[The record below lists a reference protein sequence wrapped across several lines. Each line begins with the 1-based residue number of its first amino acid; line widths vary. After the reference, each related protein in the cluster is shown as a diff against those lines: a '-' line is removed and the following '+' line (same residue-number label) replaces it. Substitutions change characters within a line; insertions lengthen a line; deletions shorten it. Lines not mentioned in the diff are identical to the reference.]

1 VSDVNDHL
9 NMTDRWQEVEEA
21 FQTAL
26 DLPGDERAKY
36 LERVLVEDPEVGK
49 AVEKLLR
56 HYDDVGD
63 ELDHPILERTGV
75 ADLAQILEDE
85 SDPMIGQRLGAYR
98 IEKEIGR
105 GGMGTV
111 YLASRADNVFQ
122 RRVAIK
128 IIKHGL
134 SSDFI
139 LQRFRHERQI
149 LANMDH
155 PNIARLLDGGATLT
169 GQPYF
174 VMEYIEGLPLYPYC
188 DKNRLNVRQRLELFC
203 QVCSAVEYAHQNH
216 IIHRDIKP
224 TNILISGRGV
234 PKLFD
239 FGIAKL
245 LNPAPIY
252 ETSPQTATS
261 MRLMTLE
268 YASPEQVRGLE
279 VTTLSDIYSLGVLF
293 YEVLTGHRPYR
304 FVNRLPYEMARV
316 ISEDEPALP
325 SDAISRTDNLLPVG
339 QIDLDES
346 TLRYISEL
354 RSDSIESL
362 RQELSG
368 SLDSIALKALRK
380 DPGDRYQSAA
390 EFRRD
395 IESYLAGKTVQHR
408 FFVPSRTTGSSGQ
421 LRQPEP
427 TIKSIAVLPLKV
439 LTLAARPDTSD
450 HFLSVGLADAMIMR
464 LSGVHSL
471 AVRPTSAVLRYGE
484 VTDPTEAGR
493 ELGVDFVLDGRIRIA
508 GDRIRASLQ
517 LLDVSNGTSI
527 WADQFDEEFVDA
539 LELEDS
545 ISQKVVAALLPRLTS
560 AERQKLKKRGTDR
573 GEAFEAYLRGR
584 FFWNKFTPES
594 LPKAMA
600 SFQKA
605 VELDPN
611 YAAAHVGLADFYNWA
626 SIYGILPPYEC
637 YTQAKAAALRALA
650 IDEDF
655 AEAYAAL
662 ALSIES
668 AEWNWNET
676 ERLYLR
682 ALELNPNFS
691 LAHEWYS
698 SLLVGTGRTEEGLR
712 EIGLAE
718 DLDPLS
724 PRQMTLTAWTMYQVR
739 RFTDSISKALQI
751 IDLDRNYPQGYMQL
765 GINLLQLGRPKE
777 AVTALQQA
785 TKLMPNSALPKSEL
799 AFALMAAK
807 RKDEAREVVEQIRE
821 LSLKQYV
828 KAYFIAMGYVAIEER
843 ELAFR
848 WLEKSF
854 AERDPWLVWFGTEPK
869 LDPMRRD
876 PRFIKLFKLTKNP
889 LALEPEKH
897 DLGFHQ
903 ATTVLNDLAS

>member
-1 VSDVNDHL
+1 MSEVNNPL
-9 NMTDRWQEVEEA
+9 NMNDRWDEVEDT

-26 DLPGDERAKY
+26 DLPEDERSKY
-36 LERVLVEDPEVGK
+36 LERVLADDPELGE
-49 AVEKLLR
+49 AVQKLLR
-56 HYDDVGD
+56 HYEDVGD
-63 ELDHPILERTGV
+63 QLDRPILESSGI
-75 ADLAQILEDE
+75 ASLAGILEDDN
-85 SDPMIGQRLGAYR
+85 DPMIGQRLGAYR

-111 YLASRADNVFQ
+111 YLAARADNVFQ

-128 IIKHGL
+128 IIKHGM

-149 LANMDH
+149 LANLDH

-174 VMEYIEGLPLYPYC
+174 VMEYIEGLPFYAYC
-188 DKNRLNVRQRLELFC
+188 DNNRLNVRQRLELFC
-203 QVCSAVEYAHQNH
+203 QVCSAIEYAHQNH

-224 TNILISGRGV
+224 TNILVSSRGV

-245 LNPAPIY
+245 LDPAPIY
-252 ETSPQTATS
+252 ESSPQTATS

-268 YASPEQVRGLE
+268 YASPEQVQGLE

-293 YEVLTGHRPYR
+293 YEVLTGHRPYS

-316 ISEDEPALP
+316 ISEDQPEFP
-325 SDAISRTDNLLPVG
+325 SEAINRTDNLLPIG
-339 QIDLDES
+339 HLDQEAI
-346 TLRYISEL
+346 TLRHICEMRSETLETL
-354 RSDSIESL
+354 R
-362 RQELSG
+362 RELSG

-380 DPGDRYQSAA
+380 NPKDRYQSAA
-390 EFRRD
+390 DFRKD
-395 IESYLAGKTVQHR
+395 IEAYLAGKTVRHR
-408 FFVPSRTTGSSGQ
+408 FFVPPGTPFPAGTLRT
-421 LRQPEP
+421 PEP
-427 TIKSIAVLPLKV
+427 TVKSIAVLPLKV
-439 LTLAARPDTSD
+439 LTMSARPDTSD

-484 VTDPTEAGR
+484 ASDPTAAGR

-517 LLDVSNGTSI
+517 LLDVSTGTSI
-527 WADQFDEEFVDA
+527 WADQFDEAFVDA

-545 ISQKVVAALLPRLTS
+545 ISRKVVAALLPRLTS
-560 AERQKLKKRGTDR
+560 DDRQKLKKRGTDSA
-573 GEAFEAYLRGR
+573 EAFEAYLRGR
-584 FFWNKFTPES
+584 FFWNKFTPEA
-594 LPKAMA
+594 LPKALA

-605 VELDPN
+605 VELDPA
-611 YAAAHVGLADFYNWA
+611 YAAAHVGMADFYNWA
-626 SIYGILPPYEC
+626 SIYGILPPYES

-650 IDEDF
+650 IDDAF
-655 AEAYAAL
+655 GEAYAAL

-668 AEWNWNET
+668 AEWNWKET

-682 ALELNPNFS
+682 ALDLNPNFA

-698 SLLVGTGRTEEGLR
+698 SLLVGSGRTEEGLK
-712 EIGLAE
+712 EIKLAE
-718 DLDPLS
+718 ELDPLS

-739 RFTDSISKALQI
+739 RFPDSISKALQI
-751 IDLDRNYPQGYMQL
+751 IDLDKNYPQGYLQL
-765 GINLLQLGRPKE
+765 GINLVQLGRPNEGVK
-777 AVTALQQA
+777 ALQQA
-785 TKLMPNSALPKSEL
+785 VRLMPDSALPKCEL
-799 AFALMAAK
+799 AFALTAAK
-807 RKDEAREVVEQIRE
+807 RHDEAWNVVEQIRE
-821 LSLKQYV
+821 LAAKQYV
-828 KAYFIAMGYVAIEER
+828 KSYFIAIGYVAIAER

-848 WLEKSF
+848 WLEKAF
-854 AERDPWLVWFGTEPK
+854 AERDPWLIWFGTEPK

-876 PRFIKLFKLTKNP
+876 PRFIKLFKSTKNP
-889 LALEPEKH
+889 MALAPPAQH
-897 DLGFHQ
+897 
-903 ATTVLNDLAS
+903 APTVVDDLAS

>member
-1 VSDVNDHL
+1 
-9 NMTDRWQEVEEA
+9 MTDRWHEVEET

-26 DLPGDERAKY
+26 DLPDEERAKY
-36 LERVLVEDPEVGK
+36 LERILADDPELGE
-49 AVEKLLR
+49 AVQKLLR
-56 HYDDVGD
+56 HYDAVGD
-63 ELDHPILERTGV
+63 QLEKPILERTGIASF
-75 ADLAQILEDE
+75 ADILEDE
-85 SDPMIGQRLGAYR
+85 NDPMIGQRLGAYR

-149 LANMDH
+149 LANLDH
-155 PNIARLLDGGATLT
+155 PNIARLLDGGATLS

-174 VMEYIEGLPLYPYC
+174 VMEYIEGLPFYAYC
-188 DKNRLNVRQRLELFC
+188 DNNRLNVRQRLELFC
-203 QVCSAVEYAHQNH
+203 HVCNAIEYAHQNH

-224 TNILISGRGV
+224 SNILVSSRGV

-268 YASPEQVRGLE
+268 YASPEQIQGLE

-304 FVNRLPYEMARV
+304 FVNRIPYEMARI
-316 ISEDEPALP
+316 ISEELPELP
-325 SDAISRTDNLLPVG
+325 SDAIKGTDNLLPIG
-339 QIDLDES
+339 HADREEI
-346 TLRYISEL
+346 TLRHICEMRSETL
-354 RSDSIESL
+354 EGLHR
-362 RQELSG
+362 ELTG
-368 SLDSIALKALRK
+368 SLDSIALKALEK
-380 DPGDRYQSAA
+380 EPDGRYQSAGD
-390 EFRRD
+390 FRRD
-395 IESYLAGKTVQHR
+395 IESYLAGRTIHHR
-408 FFVPSRTTGSSGQ
+408 FFMPQRPAVVTPTLTP
-421 LRQPEP
+421 PEP
-427 TIKSIAVLPLKV
+427 TVRSIAVLPLKV
-439 LTLAARPDTSD
+439 LTLSAKPYTND
-450 HFLSVGLADAMIMR
+450 HFLSIGLADAMIMR

-471 AVRPTSAVLRYGE
+471 AVRPTSAVLRYGDAS
-484 VTDPTEAGR
+484 DPADAGR
-493 ELGVDFVLDGRIRIA
+493 ELGVDFVLDGRIRIF

-517 LLDVSNGTSI
+517 LFDVVKGTTI
-527 WADQFDEEFVDA
+527 WADQFDEAFVDA

-545 ISQKVVAALLPRLTS
+545 VSQKVVTALLPRLTTD
-560 AERQKLKKRGTDR
+560 ERQKIKKRGTDR
-573 GEAFEAYLRGR
+573 AEAFEAYLRGR

-594 LPKAMA
+594 LPKALA

-605 VELDPN
+605 VELDPD
-611 YAAAHVGLADFYNWA
+611 YAAAHVGMADFYNWA

-650 IDEDF
+650 IDDSF

-662 ALSIES
+662 ALSIEC
-668 AEWNWNET
+668 AEWNWTET

-682 ALELNPNFS
+682 ALELNPNFA

-698 SLLVGTGRTEEGLR
+698 SLLVGTGRTDEGLK
-712 EIGLAE
+712 EIKLAE

-739 RFTDSISKALQI
+739 RFPDSISKALQI
-751 IDLDRNYPQGYMQL
+751 IDLDKNYPQGYMQL
-765 GINLLQLGRPKE
+765 GINLVQLGRPKE
-777 AVTALQQA
+777 GVTALQQA
-785 TKLMPNSALPKSEL
+785 SRLMPDSALPKSEL
-799 AFALMAAK
+799 AFALAAAGRNQEAHEVVDEIRQMAAK
-807 RKDEAREVVEQIRE
+807 K
-821 LSLKQYV
+821 YV
-828 KAYFIAMGYVAIEER
+828 KSYFIAMAYVAVEER
-843 ELAFR
+843 EQAFR
-848 WLEKSF
+848 WLEKAF

-869 LDPMRRD
+869 LDQMRRD
-876 PRFIKLFKLTKNP
+876 PRFIKLFKSTNNP
-889 LALEPEKH
+889 LALEPPSRGLH
-897 DLGFHQ
+897 H
-903 ATTVLNDLAS
+903 APTVLDDLAS